1 MSAPWVVG
9 VDVGGTNV
17 VVGLVSVETGTTAGL
32 RRRAT
37 EALMGA
43 DRAVSNISRMVTEAI
58 DETLASHGGTRD
70 DVLGMGI
77 GSPGPLDLEAGV
89 VLDAFNLGW
98 KDFPLRDRLS
108 EAVGLPAPSPS
119 DREPNEPAA

>member
-77 GSPGPLDLEAGV
+77 GSPGPLN
-89 VLDAFNLGW
+89 LDAILAIFQ
-98 KDFPLRDRLS
+98 RS
-108 EAVGLPAPSPS
+108 SP
-119 DREPNEPAA
+119 